1 MSNRLRD
8 MITIQSAILIVL
20 AVSMAVPYIIAL
32 YCGEK
37 TSATAF
43 AVVIISC
50 LIVALFIRIFI
61 KPSPEKI
68 KARDGFLVVAICWLL
83 ASAIGALPM
92 FLSGAIPNYIDAFF
106 ESCSGFST
114 TGATILS
121 DIEVLPRSVLF
132 WRSFTHWLGG
142 MGILVFVSALL
153 PALGISGQLVANAET
168 PGPIKGKL
176 TAKFSDTAKDL
187 YLIYIG
193 MTVVQTILLRLCDLS
208 WYDALLHTFGT
219 LGTGGFSNYNASV
232 SYFENPAAEWI
243 IIIFMLLAGLNFNLF
258 FLVGRNGIK
267 GVRKIFQDEEARF
280 YFSIVGGASLL
291 IFLCLSFYRHLSD
304 VGETLRDSIFQVVS
318 LLTTTGYMT
327 DDYDLWPTF
336 AKMILLSLFFVGGC
350 SSSTG
355 GGIKCV
361 RILVA
366 IKLVRRGISIKL
378 HPRRIAKV
386 TLNEKE
392 LDNDVTIHITNF
404 IFAYLLTLAIGFLL
418 LSINGFDFISSFS
431 AAATCLGNVGPGFG
445 EFGPTMNFSVMSQ
458 FSKLVCSFLMLLG
471 RLELF
476 TMLVLFSKHYWNI
489 NKA

>member
-8 MITIQSAILIVL
+8 MITIQGAVL
-20 AVSMAVPYIIAL
+20 GVVAFSMAIPWIIAL
-32 YCGEK
+32 YCREK
-37 TSATAF
+37 AAATAF
-43 AVVIISC
+43 ASVMLTC

-61 KPSPEKI
+61 KPSPAKL
-68 KARDGFLVVAICWLL
+68 KPRDGFLVVSVGWLL
-83 ASAIGALPM
+83 VSLIGALPM
-92 FLSGAIPNYIDAFF
+92 CLSGAIPNYIDAFF

-114 TGATILS
+114 TGASILS
-121 DIEVLPRSVLF
+121 DIEALPRSVLF

-168 PGPIKGKL
+168 PGPTKGKL

-193 MTVVQTILLRLCDLS
+193 MSLMETVLLRISGLS
-208 WYDALLHTFGT
+208 WYDSLLHTFGT
-219 LGTGGFSNYNASV
+219 VGTGGFSNYNASV

-243 IIIFMLLAGLNFNLF
+243 IILFMFLAGMNFNLF
-258 FLVGRNGIK
+258 YLAGKDGI
-267 GVRKIFQDEEARF
+267 RKIVRDEEARF
-280 YFSIVGGASLL
+280 YFSVIGGASLL
-291 IFLCLSFYRHLSD
+291 IFFCLFVYNHFADAADTFRNA
-304 VGETLRDSIFQVVS
+304 VFQVVS
-318 LLTTTGYMT
+318 ILTTTGFMT

-336 AKMILLSLFFVGGC
+336 AKMVLFALFFIGGC

-386 TLNEKE
+386 TLNEKD
-392 LDNDVTIHITNF
+392 LGNDITIHITNF
-404 IFAYLLTLAIGFLL
+404 IFAYLLVLALGFLL
-418 LSINGFDFISSFS
+418 ISINGFDFISSFS
-431 AAATCLGNVGPGFG
+431 AAATCLGNIGPGF
-445 EFGPTMNFSVMSQ
+445 EVFGPTMNFSVMSS
-458 FSKLVCSFLMLLG
+458 FSKLVCSFLMLCG

-476 TMLVLFSKHYWNI
+476 TMLVLFSKHYWNA
-489 NKA
+489 NKS